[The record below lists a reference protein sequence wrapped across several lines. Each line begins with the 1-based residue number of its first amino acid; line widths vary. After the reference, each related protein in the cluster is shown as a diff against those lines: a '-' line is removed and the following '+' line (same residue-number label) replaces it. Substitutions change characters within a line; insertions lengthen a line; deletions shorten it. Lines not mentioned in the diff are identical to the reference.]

1 MRNNF
6 ADEITKLAEA
16 DRRVVLLSGDIGN
29 KLFDGF
35 KAAAPDRFFNCG
47 VAEANMM
54 GMAAGL
60 AMSGLRPVVYTIAP
74 FTTTRVM
81 EQIRVDVCY
90 HDVPVVIVGVGSGL
104 GYASLGATHHSCE
117 DMAMLRALPGMSVLA
132 PADPLEVRG
141 ALRAALKHAG
151 PSYIRMGKKG
161 EPNIHRE
168 VPPVEIGHSLVVRD
182 GVDVCLLA
190 VGVMLP
196 DALAAAESLAKRGVS
211 ARVVSVVSVK
221 PLDESLLKESF
232 ARFPVVVSIEEHSLI
247 GGYGAA
253 LAEWSVDNGPFAAR
267 LLRMGTAD
275 RFPHEA
281 GETAHARALNGL
293 TAEKIVERVIKAL
306 PPRRVAGKAVG
317 AP

>member
-6 ADEITKLAEA
+6 ADEITKLAT
-16 DRRVVLLSGDIGN
+16 DDKRVVLLSGDIGN

-90 HDVPVVIVGVGSGL
+90 HNVPVIIVGVGSGL

-117 DMAMLRALPGMSVLA
+117 DMAMLRSLPGMSVLA

-141 ALRAALKHAG
+141 VLRAALKHAG

-161 EPNIHRE
+161 EPNIHRD
-168 VPPVEIGHSLVVRD
+168 VPPVEIGRSLIVRD

-196 DALAAAESLAKRGVS
+196 DAMAAAEALAKRGVS

-221 PLDESLLKESF
+221 PLDEALLRDSF

-247 GGYGAA
+247 GGYGGA
-253 LAEWSVDNGPFAAR
+253 LAEWSVDNGPYAAR
-267 LLRMGTAD
+267 LLRMGTMD

-281 GETAHARALNGL
+281 GETEHARALNGL
-293 TAEKIVERVIKAL
+293 TVDQIVERVIRAL
-306 PPRRVAGKAVG
+306 PPRRLAGKAVG

>member
-6 ADEITKLAEA
+6 ADEITRLAEA
-16 DRRVVLLSGDIGN
+16 DKRVVLLSGDIGN

-35 KAAAPDRFFNCG
+35 KAKAPERFINCG

-54 GMAAGL
+54 GVAAGL

-90 HDVPVVIVGVGSGL
+90 HNAPVVIVGVGSGL

-132 PADPLEVRG
+132 PADPHEVRG
-141 ALRAALKHAG
+141 AVRAALRHDG
-151 PSYIRMGKKG
+151 PSYIRIGKKG
-161 EPNIHRE
+161 EPNVHRE
-168 VPPVEIGHSLVVRD
+168 VPPVEIGRSLVVRD
-182 GVDVCLLA
+182 GVDLCLLA

-196 DALAAAESLAKRGVS
+196 AAMEAAEALARRGIS

-221 PLDESLLKESF
+221 PLDETLLKETF
-232 ARFPVVVSIEEHSLI
+232 ARFPLVVSIEEHSLI

-253 LAEWSVDNGPFAAR
+253 LAEWSVDHGPTAAR

-275 RFPHEA
+275 KFPHEA
-281 GETAHARALNGL
+281 GETEHARAMNGL
-293 TAEKIVERVIKAL
+293 TAPQIVERVVKAL
-306 PPRRVAGKAVG
+306 PPRRVGKAVG
-317 AP
+317 AQ

>member
-6 ADEITKLAEA
+6 ADEITRLALA
-16 DRRVVLLSGDIGN
+16 DRRIVLLSGDIGN

-35 KAAAPDRFFNCG
+35 KAAAADRFFNCG

-90 HDVPVVIVGVGSGL
+90 HNVPVVIVGVGSGL

-132 PADPLEVRG
+132 PADPFEVRG
-141 ALRAALKHAG
+141 AVRAALRHSG

-161 EPNIHRE
+161 EPNVHRD
-168 VPPVEIGHSLVVRD
+168 VPPVEVGRSLTVRD

-196 DALAAAESLAKRGVS
+196 DAMEAAEALAKRGVS

-221 PLDESLLKESF
+221 PLDEILMKESF
-232 ARFPVVVSIEEHSLI
+232 ARFPLVVSIEEHSLI

-253 LAEWSVDNGPFAAR
+253 LAEWSIDNGPYVAR

-281 GETAHARALNGL
+281 GETEHARALNGL
-293 TAEKIVERVIKAL
+293 TAAAIVERVMKAL
-306 PPRRVAGKAVG
+306 PPRRAAGKAVG

>member
-6 ADEITKLAEA
+6 ADEITKLAET
-16 DRRVVLLSGDIGN
+16 DKRIVLLSGDIGN

-35 KAAAPDRFFNCG
+35 KAKAPDRFFNCG

-60 AMSGLRPVVYTIAP
+60 AMCGLRPVVYTIAP

-90 HDVPVVIVGVGSGL
+90 HEVPVVIVGVGSGL

-117 DMAMLRALPGMSVLA
+117 DMAMLRALPAMSVLA

-141 ALRAALKHAG
+141 VLRAALRHSG

-168 VPPVEIGHSLVVRD
+168 VPTVEIGRSLVVRD

-190 VGVMLP
+190 VGVMLSV
-196 DALAAAESLAKRGVS
+196 ALEAAEGLAKRGIT
-211 ARVVSVVSVK
+211 AHVVSVVSVK
-221 PLDESLLKESF
+221 PLDEVLLRDVF
-232 ARFPVVVSIEEHSLI
+232 ARFPLVLSIEEHSLI
-247 GGYGAA
+247 GGFGAA
-253 LAEWSVDNGPFAAR
+253 LAEWAADHGPVAAR
-267 LLRMGTAD
+267 LLRMGTKD

-281 GETAHARALNGL
+281 GETEHARERDGL
-293 TAEKIVERVIKAL
+293 TAHHMIERITQAL
-306 PPRRVAGKAVG
+306 PRRQAGKAVG

>member
-6 ADEITKLAEA
+6 ADEITKLAQA
-16 DRRVVLLSGDIGN
+16 DKRVVLLSGDIGN

-35 KAAAPDRFFNCG
+35 KAKAPDRFLNCG

-60 AMSGLRPVVYTIAP
+60 AMSGMRPVVYTIAP

-117 DMAMLRALPGMSVLA
+117 DMAMLRTLPNMSVLA

-141 ALRAALKHAG
+141 ELRAALRHSG

-161 EPNIHRE
+161 EPVLHRE
-168 VPPVEIGHSLVVRD
+168 VPNIEIGRGVTVRD
-182 GVDVCLLA
+182 GVDVCLLS

-196 DALAAAESLAKRGVS
+196 VVLEAAEGLAKRGIT

-221 PLDESLLKESF
+221 PLDEALLRDVF
-232 ARFPVVVSIEEHSLI
+232 ARFPLVASIEEHSLI
-247 GGYGAA
+247 GGFGAA
-253 LAEWSVDNGPFAAR
+253 LAEWMADHGPLAAR
-267 LLRMGTAD
+267 LLRFGTRD
-275 RFPHEA
+275 RFQHEA
-281 GETAHARALNGL
+281 GETEHARARDGL
-293 TAEKIVERVIKAL
+293 TASGIVERITQAL
-306 PPRRVAGKAVG
+306 PRSTDSKAVE
-317 AP
+317 AS

>member
-6 ADEITKLAEA
+6 ADEITRLAES
-16 DRRVVLLSGDIGN
+16 DKRVVLLSGDIGN
-29 KLFDGF
+29 RLFDGF
-35 KAAAPDRFFNCG
+35 KAKAPDRFFNCG

-60 AMSGLRPVVYTIAP
+60 AMSGMRPVVYTIAP

-117 DMAMLRALPGMSVLA
+117 DMAMLRSLPNMSVLA

-141 ALRAALKHAG
+141 VLRAALRHSG

-161 EPNIHRE
+161 EPNVHRE
-168 VPPVEIGHSLVVRD
+168 VPDIEIGRSVVVRD

-196 DALAAAESLAKRGVS
+196 TVLEAAEALARRGIT

-221 PLDESLLKESF
+221 PLDNSLLRDAF
-232 ARFPVVVSIEEHSLI
+232 ARFPLVASVEEHSLI
-247 GGYGAA
+247 GGFGAA
-253 LAEWSVDNGPFAAR
+253 LAEWIVDHGPVTAR
-267 LLRMGTAD
+267 LLRFGTKD

-281 GETAHARALNGL
+281 GETEYARERDGL
-293 TAEKIVERVIKAL
+293 TAHNIVERITQAL
-306 PPRRVAGKAVG
+306 PRRESGKAVG
-317 AP
+317 AS

>member
-6 ADEITKLAEA
+6 ADEITRLAEA
-16 DRRVVLLSGDIGN
+16 DRRIVLLSGDIGN
-29 KLFDGF
+29 RLFDGF
-35 KAAAPDRFFNCG
+35 KAKAPDRFFNCG

-90 HDVPVVIVGVGSGL
+90 HNAPVVIVGVGSGL

-141 ALRAALKHAG
+141 AMRAALRHAG

-161 EPNIHRE
+161 EPNIHRD
-168 VPPVEIGHSLVVRD
+168 VPAIEIGRSLVVRD

-196 DALAAAESLAKRGVS
+196 DALAAAETLAKRGVS
-211 ARVVSVVSVK
+211 VHVVSVVSVK
-221 PLDESLLKESF
+221 PLDETLLKEAF
-232 ARFPVVVSIEEHSLI
+232 ARFPLVVSIEEHSLI
-247 GGYGAA
+247 GGYGGA
-253 LAEWSVDNGPFAAR
+253 LAEWVVDSGPFAAR

-281 GETAHARALNGL
+281 GETEHARALNGL
-293 TAEKIVERVIKAL
+293 TANTIVDRVIKAM

>member
-6 ADEITKLAEA
+6 ADEITKLAQA
-16 DRRVVLLSGDIGN
+16 DKRVVLLSGDIGN

-35 KAAAPDRFFNCG
+35 KAKAPDRFLNCG

-60 AMSGLRPVVYTIAP
+60 AMSGMRPVVYTIAP

-117 DMAMLRALPGMSVLA
+117 DMAMLRTLPNMSVLA

-141 ALRAALKHAG
+141 VLRAALRHSG

-161 EPNIHRE
+161 EPVLHRE
-168 VPPVEIGHSLVVRD
+168 VPNIEIGRGVTVRD
-182 GVDVCLLA
+182 GVDVCLLS

-196 DALAAAESLAKRGVS
+196 VVLEAAEGLAKRGIT

-221 PLDESLLKESF
+221 PLDEALLRDVF
-232 ARFPVVVSIEEHSLI
+232 ARFPLVASIEEHSLI
-247 GGYGAA
+247 GGFGAA
-253 LAEWSVDNGPFAAR
+253 LAEWMADHGPLAAR
-267 LLRMGTAD
+267 LLRFGTRD

-281 GETAHARALNGL
+281 GETEHARARDGL
-293 TAEKIVERVIKAL
+293 TASGIVERITQAL
-306 PPRRVAGKAVG
+306 PRSTDSKAVE
-317 AP
+317 AS

>member
-6 ADEITKLAEA
+6 ADEITKLAES
-16 DRRVVLLSGDIGN
+16 DKRIVLLSGDIGN

-35 KAAAPDRFFNCG
+35 KAKAPDRFFNCG

-60 AMSGLRPVVYTIAP
+60 AMSGMRPVVYTIAP

-90 HDVPVVIVGVGSGL
+90 HDVSVVIVGVGSGL

-117 DMAMLRALPGMSVLA
+117 DMAMLRALPNMSVLA

-141 ALRAALKHAG
+141 VLRAALRHSG

-161 EPNIHRE
+161 EPNVHRA
-168 VPPVEIGHSLVVRD
+168 VPNIEIGRGVVVRD

-196 DALAAAESLAKRGVS
+196 TVLEAAEALAKCGIT
-211 ARVVSVVSVK
+211 ARVVSVISIK
-221 PLDESLLKESF
+221 PLDEALLREVF
-232 ARFPVVVSIEEHSLI
+232 ARFPLVASIEEHSLI
-247 GGYGAA
+247 GGFGAA
-253 LAEWSVDNGPFAAR
+253 LAEWAADHGPMHAK
-267 LLRMGTAD
+267 LLRFGTKD

-281 GETAHARALNGL
+281 GETEYARERDGLSAHA
-293 TAEKIVERVIKAL
+293 IIERITQAL
-306 PPRRVAGKAVG
+306 PRSTAGKAVG
-317 AP
+317 AS

>member
-1 MRNNF
+1 MRNSF
-6 ADEITKLAEA
+6 ADEITRLAER
-16 DRRVVLLSGDIGN
+16 DERVVLLSGDIGN

-35 KAAAPDRFFNCG
+35 KAKAPDRFFNCG

-117 DMAMLRALPGMSVLA
+117 DMAMLRSLPGMSVLA

-141 ALRAALKHAG
+141 ALRAALSHDG
-151 PSYIRMGKKG
+151 PSYLRIGKKG
-161 EPNIHRE
+161 EPNVHRE
-168 VPPVEIGHSLVVRD
+168 VPKIEIGRSLVVRD

-196 DALAAAESLAKRGVS
+196 VALEAAEALAQRGIS

-221 PLDESLLKESF
+221 PLDKGVLKD
-232 ARFPVVVSIEEHSLI
+232 ALTRFPVVATIEEHSLI
-247 GGYGAA
+247 GGFGGAV
-253 LAEWSVDNGPFAAR
+253 AEWSVDNGPFAAR

-275 RFPHEA
+275 AFPHEA
-281 GETAHARALNGL
+281 GETDHAREANGL
-293 TAEKIVERVIKAL
+293 SVAHIVERISKAL
-306 PPRRVAGKAVG
+306 PPLQTKKAVG
-317 AP
+317 LK

>member
-6 ADEITKLAEA
+6 ADEITKLAQA
-16 DRRVVLLSGDIGN
+16 DKRVVLLSGDIGN

-35 KAAAPDRFFNCG
+35 KAKAPDRFLNCG

-60 AMSGLRPVVYTIAP
+60 AMSGMRPVVYTIAP

-117 DMAMLRALPGMSVLA
+117 DMAMLRTLPNMSVLA

-141 ALRAALKHAG
+141 VLRAALRHSG

-161 EPNIHRE
+161 EPVLHRE
-168 VPPVEIGHSLVVRD
+168 VPNIEIGRGVTVRD
-182 GVDVCLLA
+182 GVDVCLLS

-196 DALAAAESLAKRGVS
+196 VVLEAAEGLAKRGIT

-221 PLDESLLKESF
+221 PLDEALLRDVF
-232 ARFPVVVSIEEHSLI
+232 ARFPLVASIEEHSLI
-247 GGYGAA
+247 GGFGAA
-253 LAEWSVDNGPFAAR
+253 LAEWMADHGPLAAR
-267 LLRMGTAD
+267 LLRFGTRD
-275 RFPHEA
+275 RFQHEA
-281 GETAHARALNGL
+281 GETEHARARDGL
-293 TAEKIVERVIKAL
+293 TASGIVERITQAL
-306 PPRRVAGKAVG
+306 PRSTDSKAVE
-317 AP
+317 AS

>member
-6 ADEITKLAEA
+6 ADEITQLAAA
-16 DRRVVLLSGDIGN
+16 DKRIVLLSGDIGN

-35 KAAAPDRFFNCG
+35 KAKAPDRFFNCG

-117 DMAMLRALPGMSVLA
+117 DMAMLRSLPGMSVLA

-141 ALRAALKHAG
+141 VLRAALRHSG

-161 EPNIHRE
+161 EPNVHRE
-168 VPPVEIGHSLVVRD
+168 VPDIGIGRGVVVRD

-196 DALAAAESLAKRGVS
+196 AALEAADGLAKRGLT

-221 PLDESLLKESF
+221 PLDQALLRDAF
-232 ARFPVVVSIEEHSLI
+232 ARFPLVASIEEHSLI
-247 GGYGAA
+247 GGFGAA
-253 LAEWSVDNGPFAAR
+253 LAEWVADHGPVAAR
-267 LLRMGTAD
+267 LLRFGTKD

-281 GETAHARALNGL
+281 GETEYARERDGL
-293 TAEKIVERVIKAL
+293 TAHTIIERITQAL
-306 PPRRVAGKAVG
+306 PRREAGRAAG
-317 AP
+317 AS

>member
-6 ADEITKLAEA
+6 ADEITKLAQA
-16 DRRVVLLSGDIGN
+16 DKRVVLLSGDIGN

-35 KAAAPDRFFNCG
+35 KAKAPDRFLNCG

-60 AMSGLRPVVYTIAP
+60 AMSGMRPVVYTIAP

-117 DMAMLRALPGMSVLA
+117 DMAMLRTLPNMSVLA

-141 ALRAALKHAG
+141 VLRAALRHSG

-161 EPNIHRE
+161 EPVLHRE
-168 VPPVEIGHSLVVRD
+168 VPNIEIGRGVTVRD
-182 GVDVCLLA
+182 GVDVCLLS

-196 DALAAAESLAKRGVS
+196 VVLEAAEGLAKRGIT

-221 PLDESLLKESF
+221 PLDEALLRDVF
-232 ARFPVVVSIEEHSLI
+232 QCFPLVASIEEHSLI
-247 GGYGAA
+247 GGFGAA
-253 LAEWSVDNGPFAAR
+253 LAEWTADHGPVPAR
-267 LLRMGTAD
+267 LLRFGTKD

-281 GETAHARALNGL
+281 GETEHARERDGL
-293 TAEKIVERVIKAL
+293 TAHNIVERITQAL
-306 PPRRVAGKAVG
+306 PRSITGKAVG
-317 AP
+317 AS

>member
-6 ADEITKLAEA
+6 ADEITQLATS
-16 DRRVVLLSGDIGN
+16 DKRIVLLSGDIGN

-35 KAAAPDRFFNCG
+35 KAKAPDRFFNCG

-60 AMSGLRPVVYTIAP
+60 AMSGMRPVVYTIAP

-90 HDVPVVIVGVGSGL
+90 HEVPVVIVGVGSGL

-117 DMAMLRALPGMSVLA
+117 DMAMLRSLPGMSVLA

-141 ALRAALKHAG
+141 VLRAALRHSG

-161 EPNIHRE
+161 EPNVHRDI
-168 VPPVEIGHSLVVRD
+168 PDIGIGRGVTVRD

-196 DALAAAESLAKRGVS
+196 AALEAADGLAKRGIT

-221 PLDESLLKESF
+221 PLDETLLRDAF
-232 ARFPVVVSIEEHSLI
+232 ARFPLVATVEEHSLI
-247 GGYGAA
+247 GGFGAA
-253 LAEWSVDNGPFAAR
+253 LAEWSVDHGPVQAR
-267 LLRMGTAD
+267 LLRFGTKD

-281 GETAHARALNGL
+281 GETEHARERDGL
-293 TAEKIVERVIKAL
+293 TAHNMIERITQAL
-306 PPRRVAGKAVG
+306 PRRQSGMAVG

>member
-1 MRNNF
+1 
-6 ADEITKLAEA
+6 
-16 DRRVVLLSGDIGN
+16 
-29 KLFDGF
+29 
-35 KAAAPDRFFNCG
+35 
-47 VAEANMM
+47 
-54 GMAAGL
+54 MAAGL

-141 ALRAALKHAG
+141 VLRAALRHSG

-161 EPNIHRE
+161 EPNVHRE
-168 VPPVEIGHSLVVRD
+168 VPRIEIGRSLVVRD

-196 DALAAAESLAKRGVS
+196 AALEAAEGLARHGIS

-221 PLDESLLKESF
+221 PLDETLLRDAF
-232 ARFPVVVSIEEHSLI
+232 ARFPLIVSIEEHSLI
-247 GGYGAA
+247 GGFGAA
-253 LAEWSVDNGPFAAR
+253 LAEWSVDHGPVAAR
-267 LLRMGTAD
+267 LLRFGTKD
-275 RFPHEA
+275 HFPHEA
-281 GETAHARALNGL
+281 GETEHARELNGL
-293 TAEKIVERVIKAL
+293 TASHMIERIAQVL
-306 PPRRVAGKAVG
+306 PRRHADKAVG
-317 AP
+317 TP

>member
-6 ADEITKLAEA
+6 ADEITQLAA
-16 DRRVVLLSGDIGN
+16 SDKRIVLLSGDIGN

-35 KAAAPDRFFNCG
+35 KAKAPNRFFNCG

-117 DMAMLRALPGMSVLA
+117 DIAMLRSLPNMSVLA

-141 ALRAALKHAG
+141 VLRAALRHSG

-161 EPNIHRE
+161 EPVLHRE
-168 VPPVEIGHSLVVRD
+168 VPNIEIGRGVTVRD
-182 GVDVCLLA
+182 GVDVCLLS

-196 DALAAAESLAKRGVS
+196 VVLEAAEGLAKRGIT

-221 PLDESLLKESF
+221 PLDEALLRDVF
-232 ARFPVVVSIEEHSLI
+232 ARFPLVASIEEHSLI
-247 GGYGAA
+247 GGFGAA
-253 LAEWSVDNGPFAAR
+253 LAEWMADHGPLAAR
-267 LLRMGTAD
+267 LLRFGTRD
-275 RFPHEA
+275 RFQHEA
-281 GETAHARALNGL
+281 GETEHARARDGL
-293 TAEKIVERVIKAL
+293 TASGIVERITQAL
-306 PPRRVAGKAVG
+306 PRSTDSKAVE
-317 AP
+317 AS

>member
-6 ADEITKLAEA
+6 ADEITRLAES
-16 DRRVVLLSGDIGN
+16 DKRVVLLSGDIGN

-35 KAAAPDRFFNCG
+35 KAKAPERFFNCG

-60 AMSGLRPVVYTIAP
+60 AMSGMRPVVYTIAP

-117 DMAMLRALPGMSVLA
+117 DMAMLRSLPNMSVLA

-141 ALRAALKHAG
+141 VLRAALRHSG

-161 EPNIHRE
+161 EPNIHRD
-168 VPPVEIGHSLVVRD
+168 VPDIGIGRGVTLRE

-196 DALAAAESLAKRGVS
+196 TVLEAAEALAKHGIT

-221 PLDESLLKESF
+221 PLDEALLRDVF
-232 ARFPVVVSIEEHSLI
+232 ARFPVVASIEEHSLI
-247 GGYGAA
+247 GGFGAA
-253 LAEWSVDNGPFAAR
+253 LAEWIVDHGPVAAR
-267 LLRMGTAD
+267 LLRFGTRD

-281 GETAHARALNGL
+281 GETEHARERDGL
-293 TAEKIVERVIKAL
+293 TAHTIVERITQAL
-306 PPRRVAGKAVG
+306 PRRQSGKAVG

>member
-6 ADEITKLAEA
+6 ADEITRLAEQ
-16 DRRVVLLSGDIGN
+16 DKRVVLLSGDIGN

-35 KAAAPDRFFNCG
+35 KAKAADRFFNCG

-60 AMSGLRPVVYTIAP
+60 AMSGMRPVVYTIAP

-117 DMAMLRALPGMSVLA
+117 DMAMLRALPNMSVLA

-141 ALRAALKHAG
+141 VLRAALRHSG

-161 EPNIHRE
+161 EPNVHRD
-168 VPPVEIGHSLVVRD
+168 VPDIAIGRGVTVRD
-182 GVDVCLLA
+182 GVDACLLA

-196 DALAAAESLAKRGVS
+196 TVLEAAEGLARRGITC
-211 ARVVSVVSVK
+211 RVVSVVSVK
-221 PLDESLLKESF
+221 PLDEALLRDAF
-232 ARFPVVVSIEEHSLI
+232 ARFPLVATIEEHSLI
-247 GGYGAA
+247 GGFGAA
-253 LAEWSVDNGPFAAR
+253 LAEWCADHGPVAAR
-267 LLRMGTAD
+267 LLRFGTRD

-281 GETAHARALNGL
+281 GETEYARERDGLSAHAIIDRI
-293 TAEKIVERVIKAL
+293 TQAL
-306 PPRRVAGKAVG
+306 PRRDAGRAAG
-317 AP
+317 AS

>member
-6 ADEITKLAEA
+6 ADEITRLAES
-16 DRRVVLLSGDIGN
+16 DKRVVLLSGDIGN
-29 KLFDGF
+29 RLFDGF
-35 KAAAPDRFFNCG
+35 KAKAPDRFFNCG

-60 AMSGLRPVVYTIAP
+60 AMSGMRPVVYTIAP

-117 DMAMLRALPGMSVLA
+117 DMAMLRSLPNMSVLA

-141 ALRAALKHAG
+141 VLRAALRHSG

-161 EPNIHRE
+161 EPNVHRE
-168 VPPVEIGHSLVVRD
+168 VPDIEIGRSVVVRD

-196 DALAAAESLAKRGVS
+196 TVLEAAEALARRGIT

-221 PLDESLLKESF
+221 PLDEALLRDAF
-232 ARFPVVVSIEEHSLI
+232 ARFPLVASIEEHSLI
-247 GGYGAA
+247 GGFGAA
-253 LAEWSVDNGPFAAR
+253 LAEWIVDHGPVTAR
-267 LLRMGTAD
+267 LLRFGTKD

-281 GETAHARALNGL
+281 GETEYARERDGL
-293 TAEKIVERVIKAL
+293 TAHNIVERITQAL
-306 PPRRVAGKAVG
+306 PRRESGKAVG
-317 AP
+317 AS

>member
-6 ADEITKLAEA
+6 ADEITQLAA
-16 DRRVVLLSGDIGN
+16 SDKRVVLLSGDIGN

-35 KAAAPDRFFNCG
+35 KAKAPDRFFNCG

-60 AMSGLRPVVYTIAP
+60 AMSGMRPVVYTIAP

-117 DMAMLRALPGMSVLA
+117 DMAMLRALPNMSVLA

-141 ALRAALKHAG
+141 VLRAALRHSG

-161 EPNIHRE
+161 EPNVHRE
-168 VPPVEIGHSLVVRD
+168 VPDIGIGRGVVVRD
-182 GVDVCLLA
+182 GVDVCLLS

-196 DALAAAESLAKRGVS
+196 MVLEAADTLAKRGIT
-211 ARVVSVVSVK
+211 ARVASVVSVK
-221 PLDESLLKESF
+221 PLDEALLRDVF
-232 ARFPVVVSIEEHSLI
+232 QCFPLVASIEEHSLI
-247 GGYGAA
+247 GGFGAA
-253 LAEWSVDNGPFAAR
+253 LAEWTADHGPVPAR
-267 LLRMGTAD
+267 LLRFGTKD

-281 GETAHARALNGL
+281 GETEHARERDGL
-293 TAEKIVERVIKAL
+293 TAHNIVERITQAL
-306 PPRRVAGKAVG
+306 PRSITGKAVG
-317 AP
+317 AS

>member
-6 ADEITKLAEA
+6 ADEITRLAEA
-16 DRRVVLLSGDIGN
+16 DERVVLLSGDIGN

-35 KAAAPDRFFNCG
+35 KAKAPDRFFNCG

-141 ALRAALKHAG
+141 ALRAALAHGG
-151 PSYIRMGKKG
+151 PSYLRIGKKG
-161 EPNIHRE
+161 EPNVHRA
-168 VPPVEIGHSLVVRD
+168 VPEIEIGRSLVVRD

-190 VGVMLP
+190 LGVMVP
-196 DALAAAESLAKRGVS
+196 IAMEAADALAQRGIS
-211 ARVVSVVSVK
+211 ARVVSAISVK
-221 PLDESLLKESF
+221 PLDKGLLKESL
-232 ARFPVVVSIEEHSLI
+232 ARFPLVVTIEEHSLI
-247 GGYGAA
+247 GGYGGAV
-253 LAEWSVDNGPFAAR
+253 AEWSVDNGPFAAR

-275 RFPHEA
+275 AFPHEA
-281 GETAHARALNGL
+281 GETEHARAANGL
-293 TAEKIVERVIKAL
+293 SAAHIAERVIRTL
-306 PPRRVAGKAVG
+306 PPRQAKKAVG
-317 AP
+317 HP

>member
-6 ADEITKLAEA
+6 ADEITKLAQA
-16 DRRVVLLSGDIGN
+16 DKRVVLLSGDIGN

-35 KAAAPDRFFNCG
+35 KAKAPDRFLNCG

-60 AMSGLRPVVYTIAP
+60 AMSGMRPVVYTIAP

-117 DMAMLRALPGMSVLA
+117 DMAMLRTLPNMSVLA

-141 ALRAALKHAG
+141 VLRAALRHSG

-161 EPNIHRE
+161 EPVLHRE
-168 VPPVEIGHSLVVRD
+168 
-182 GVDVCLLA
+182 
-190 VGVMLP
+190 
-196 DALAAAESLAKRGVS
+196 
-211 ARVVSVVSVK
+211 VSVVSVK
-221 PLDESLLKESF
+221 PLDEALLRDVF
-232 ARFPVVVSIEEHSLI
+232 ARFPLVASIEEHSLI
-247 GGYGAA
+247 GGFGAA
-253 LAEWSVDNGPFAAR
+253 LAEWMADHGPLAAR
-267 LLRMGTAD
+267 LLRFGTRD
-275 RFPHEA
+275 RFQHEA
-281 GETAHARALNGL
+281 GETEHARARDGL
-293 TAEKIVERVIKAL
+293 TASGIVERITQAL
-306 PPRRVAGKAVG
+306 PRSTDSKAVE
-317 AP
+317 AS